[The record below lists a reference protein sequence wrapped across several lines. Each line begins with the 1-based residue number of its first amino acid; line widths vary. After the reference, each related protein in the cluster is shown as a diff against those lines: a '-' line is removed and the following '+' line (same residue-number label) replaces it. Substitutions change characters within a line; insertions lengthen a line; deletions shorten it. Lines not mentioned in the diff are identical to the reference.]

1 MTPDAALDPTAT
13 QILPFHPTDWQLVVK
28 SAFPDVLPIQ
38 FADPSAL
45 YASRFEA
52 ALDPATHR
60 DPFQPIAKQ
69 APFPNGLPVTFAHTS
84 PSAL

>member
-1 MTPDAALDPTAT
+1 MESPPATQIVPFQATECHEAVEGTVAAAVQVRPSVEVAITPPRVFSPTAT

-45 YASRFEA
+45 
-52 ALDPATHR
+52 
-60 DPFQPIAKQ
+60 
-69 APFPNGLPVTFAHTS
+69 
-84 PSAL
+84 